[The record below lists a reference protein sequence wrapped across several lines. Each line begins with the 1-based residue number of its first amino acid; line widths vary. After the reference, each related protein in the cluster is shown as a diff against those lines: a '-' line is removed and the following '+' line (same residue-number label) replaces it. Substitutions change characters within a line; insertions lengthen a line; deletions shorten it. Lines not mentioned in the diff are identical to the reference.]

1 MDYFVLWIFV
11 EETAVLKMIDLI
23 RIVKQ
28 ESINIF
34 CIVSLQETLKLKCHN
49 LLSFRKNIS
58 LFKYKLI
65 VFDSASGPK

>member
-11 EETAVLKMIDLI
+11 EETAVLKMTDLI

-34 CIVSLQETLKLKCHN
+34 CIASL
-49 LLSFRKNIS
+49 
-58 LFKYKLI
+58 
-65 VFDSASGPK
+65 

>member
-49 LLSFRKNIS
+49 LLYYHFERIF
-58 LFKYKLI
+58 LFFLKEYFFI
-65 VFDSASGPK
+65 